1 MDISRIKDIETLRTI
16 AMSYEAQFQKQ
27 EERIARLEA
36 QLADLKPSDQLKLQL
51 EIDAL
56 KQQLAVRNK
65 IIFGSSTEQRRTLKT
80 PKPKQTQTGH
90 GPTEQVELEVIEK
103 EHVLDEADMKCKSC
117 GKPLQEWEGQSVDS
131 EEIEVIERRFIRV
144 KHRRKKYR
152 CPCGG
157 CVEVAIGPR
166 KLIPGGRY
174 SSDFAVHV
182 AVNKYCDH
190 LPLERQVRM
199 MKRQGL
205 DVTSQTLWDQIL
217 ALSNILKSAQ
227 ERMLDYIRSRPVV
240 GADET
245 WWRVLNK
252 KTKRWYVWALAA
264 EDAVAYLIED
274 SRSIESANS
283 TEAELPVA
291 SRRRAGEIL

>member
-103 EHVLDEADMKCKSC
+103 EAAVNLSRNGKVKALTPKKLKS
-117 GKPLQEWEGQSVDS
+117 LSVDS
-131 EEIEVIERRFIRV
+131 
-144 KHRRKKYR
+144 
-152 CPCGG
+152 
-157 CVEVAIGPR
+157 
-166 KLIPGGRY
+166 
-174 SSDFAVHV
+174 FA
-182 AVNKYCDH
+182 
-190 LPLERQVRM
+190 
-199 MKRQGL
+199 
-205 DVTSQTLWDQIL
+205 
-217 ALSNILKSAQ
+217 
-227 ERMLDYIRSRPVV
+227 
-240 GADET
+240 
-245 WWRVLNK
+245 
-252 KTKRWYVWALAA
+252 
-264 EDAVAYLIED
+264 
-274 SRSIESANS
+274 
-283 TEAELPVA
+283 
-291 SRRRAGEIL
+291 